1 MNKIIASVGLVALGA
16 ANVQAQNAM
25 TGPAAKWWNVSATVR
40 GFYDDNINTVQDPGP
55 HDHVFG
61 FEVKPKIGVTWS
73 DDQTIVTAD
82 YAYSFLQ
89 YDKRPAGN
97 THKYDQDHTFNAAI
111 THAFSERYSIQAHDS
126 FVIGQEPDALR
137 HDAAF
142 HTPFRVAG
150 DNIVNNGGFLFTA
163 EMTRLLGLEIGYDNA
178 FYDYH
183 DAFAVNKNTF
193 TVFDPVLDEN
203 VTMVGPASLSGMLD
217 RDESTPR
224 IALTW
229 QALPDTTVRAGYRYS
244 MIKYTG
250 YEVIGGPKAE
260 APRAPGTVISS
271 DRNVNS
277 HTIFLGLDHKF
288 NPNFYGSVEAGG
300 SYYDYYRIN
309 ETSWGPYARLS
320 LTDMYMPES
329 SVTVGF
335 QESRSPSDQLGLP
348 TSKTDI
354 VRDQET
360 STLFANVRQRIMPK
374 FFANLNGSFQNGTF
388 KGGTLNDVSERFYEF
403 GANLEYV
410 FNPHISA
417 MVGYDFD
424 RLDSEI
430 PHRSYTRNKFY
441 IGATA
446 SY

>member
-1 MNKIIASVGLVALGA
+1 
-16 ANVQAQNAM
+16 
-25 TGPAAKWWNVSATVR
+25 
-40 GFYDDNINTVQDPGP
+40 
-55 HDHVFG
+55 
-61 FEVKPKIGVTWS
+61 
-73 DDQTIVTAD
+73 
-82 YAYSFLQ
+82 
-89 YDKRPAGN
+89 
-97 THKYDQDHTFNAAI
+97 
-111 THAFSERYSIQAHDS
+111 
-126 FVIGQEPDALR
+126 ALR

-150 DNIVNNGGFLFTA
+150 DNIVNNGGLLFTA

-183 DAFAVNKNTF
+183 DAFGVNKNTF
-193 TVFDPVLDEN
+193 LDPLDITE
-203 VTMVGPASLSGMLD
+203 VGPASLSGLLD
-217 RDESTPR
+217 RDESTPH

-229 QALPDTTVRAGYRYS
+229 QALPDTTVRAGYRFS
-244 MIKYTG
+244 MVKYTG
-250 YEVIGGPKAE
+250 YEVIGGPISPIVRPAS
-260 APRAPGTVISS
+260 VISS
-271 DRNVNS
+271 DRNVHS
-277 HTIFLGLDHKF
+277 HTLYVGVDHKF

-300 SYYDYYRIN
+300 SYYDYYRIG

-335 QESRSPSDQLGLP
+335 QEGRSATDLLGSP
-348 TSKTDI
+348 TSRADI

-360 STLFANVRQRIMPK
+360 STLFANVRQRIVPK
-374 FFANLNGSFQNGTF
+374 LFANLNGSFQNGTF
-388 KGGTLNDVSERFYEF
+388 KGGTLNNESERFYEF

-417 MVGYDFD
+417 MAGYDFD
-424 RLDSEI
+424 RLDSDV
-430 PHRSYTRNKFY
+430 PFRSYTRNKFY

>member
-25 TGPAAKWWNVSATVR
+25 SSPAAKWWNVSATVR
-40 GFYDDNINTVQDPGP
+40 GFYDDNVNAVHNPTSADRVW
-55 HDHVFG
+55 G

-73 DDQTIVTAD
+73 DDQTIVSAD
-82 YAYSFLQ
+82 YAYSFLH
-89 YDKRPAGN
+89 YDKKPFGN
-97 THKYDQDHTFNAAI
+97 THRYDQDHTFNAAV
-111 THAFSERYSIQAHDS
+111 THAFSERYTIQAHDS

-142 HTPFRVAG
+142 HTPFRIAG
-150 DNIVNNGGFLFTA
+150 DNIVNYGGLVFNA
-163 EMTRLLGLEIGYDNA
+163 ELTRLLGLEVGYDNA
-178 FYDYH
+178 FYDYT
-183 DAFAVNKNTF
+183 DKLEVNKNIIGG
-193 TVFDPVLDEN
+193 L
-203 VTMVGPASLSGMLD
+203 VGSASLSGLLD
-217 RDESTPR
+217 RDEQLPH

-229 QALPDTTVRAGYRYS
+229 QALPDTTVRAGYRFGWT
-244 MIKYTG
+244 KYTG
-250 YEVIGGPKAE
+250 YEVIAGPSAV
-260 APRAPGTVISS
+260 PVDHSVSVISS
-271 DRNVNS
+271 DRDVRS
-277 HTIFLGLDHKF
+277 HTLYAGLDHKF
-288 NPNFYGSVEAGG
+288 NPNFYGSVEAGA
-300 SYYDYYRIN
+300 SYYDYYRID

-329 SVTVGF
+329 TVTVGF
-335 QESRSPSDQLGLP
+335 QEGRAATDQLGAAP
-348 TSKTDI
+348 SRTDI

-360 STLFANVRQRIMPK
+360 STVFANVHQRIVPK
-374 FFANLNGSFQNGTF
+374 LFANLNGSFQNGIF
-388 KGGTLNDVSERFYEF
+388 KGGTLNNDTERFYEF

-424 RLDSEI
+424 RLDSEVG
-430 PHRSYTRNKFY
+430 RSYTRNKFY